1 MKKFMKLFSGKS
13 SKTKTTVSADDHYF
27 DKPTRNGKK
36 LGMGMYGNHST
47 PDFRN
52 TYKSKYQDPPPMPA
66 FPPRQQSRR
75 LSVAAKLPNEILA
88 KIFTFVA
95 PHVANESLYSDEE
108 ILHYVNGCVLCDTR
122 DLAHMALVC
131 LKWSRVA
138 QMLLY
143 KNIQL
148 ERTHYCGREEQLDE
162 IRKRRSKVIYTDPDT
177 IDTAAE
183 RMDLLIRTFR
193 LNDELANY
201 TFFIRLQY
209 MTRESCKNAL
219 TSLVNVPLTNLRWMD
234 LPDGFYKDDV
244 SCQALKA
251 IMYQKCPDLRRMR
264 WTDGSENGFLGLTI
278 DRPWVNLEFIELWK
292 LNVEEEQIAA
302 VLASLPKV
310 TSVGIQELPW
320 VTGRFLS
327 PPAKGRRPLLPPLNS
342 LSISKCENITYQ
354 SIIDYISIPAVQQH
368 LEHLTLKEIDF
379 PPHLI
384 YKLLQS
390 LPKLKTL
397 RIIAPVTRIF
407 PAYDQPPHPPLES
420 VSLRELSYEIRPA
433 QQSKTLASPA
443 TSYYEYLC
451 ESLRLGG
458 LPNLKTLHVRDE
470 TFGKML
476 KRVTETMQ
484 TYGKDFAI
492 LQTLEKLTIHAKAWN
507 GLVWST
513 FTLNE
518 QGCGEELDEF
528 GALLMAAGGGNISPG
543 PQSPRFL
550 GLPNAADEKRLSW
563 RERRE
568 NRKSRMDLWR

>member
-13 SKTKTTVSADDHYF
+13 SKAKTTVSADDQYF
-27 DKPTRNGKK
+27 DKPTRPGKK
-36 LGMGMYGNHST
+36 LGVYANYST
-47 PDFRN
+47 PDFRHA
-52 TYKSKYQDPPPMPA
+52 YKNSHHSHHDAPPIPA
-66 FPPRQQSRR
+66 FTRQRR
-75 LSVAAKLPNEILA
+75 LSTAAKLPNEILA

-122 DLAHMALVC
+122 DLAHLSLVC

-148 ERTHYCGREEQLDE
+148 ERVHYCGREEQLDE
-162 IRKRRSKVIYTDPDT
+162 LRKRRSRVIYTDPDT

-193 LNDELANY
+193 MNDELASY
-201 TFFIRLQY
+201 TLFIRLQY
-209 MTRESCKNAL
+209 MTRESCKNVL
-219 TSLVNVPLTNLRWMD
+219 TQLVNVPLSNLRWMD
-234 LPDGFYKDDV
+234 LPDGFYKDDP

-264 WTDGSENGFLGLTI
+264 WTEGSEGGFLSLNV
-278 DRPWVNLEFIELWK
+278 DKPWVNLEFIELWK
-292 LNVEEEQIAA
+292 LNVEEDQIAA
-302 VLASLPKV
+302 VLASLPRV
-310 TSVGIQELPW
+310 HSVGIQELPW

-327 PPAKGRRPLLPPLNS
+327 GKRPLLPPLNT
-342 LSISKCENITYQ
+342 LSISKCDKITYQ
-354 SIIDYISIPAVQQH
+354 SIIDYLSIPAVQQK

-379 PPHLI
+379 PPHLLYQI
-384 YKLLQS
+384 LQR
-390 LPKLKTL
+390 LPHIRSL
-397 RIIAPVTRIF
+397 RIIAPVTRMF
-407 PAYDQPPHPPLES
+407 PTYEQPPHPPLQS
-420 VSLRELSYEIRPA
+420 STLRELSYEIRPA

-451 ESLRLGG
+451 GSLRLGG
-458 LPNLKTLHVRDE
+458 LPRLTTLHVRDE

-476 KRVTETMQ
+476 RRFTETMQ
-484 TYGKDFAI
+484 THGHDFEI
-492 LQTLEKLTIHAKAWN
+492 LQQLERLTIHAKAWN

-513 FTLNE
+513 FKLND
-518 QGCGEELDEF
+518 QSAGEELDEF
-528 GALLMAAGGGNISPG
+528 SALLAAAGGGMPA
-543 PQSPRFL
+543 SPRFL
-550 GLPNAADEKRLSW
+550 GLPNPADEKRLSW

-568 NRKSRMDLWR
+568 SRKSRMDLWR

>member
-1 MKKFMKLFSGKS
+1 MKRFMKLFSKS
-13 SKTKTTVSADDHYF
+13 SRTKATVTADDQYF
-27 DKPTRNGKK
+27 DTPARNGKK
-36 LGMGMYGNHST
+36 LGMYGNHST

-52 TYKSKYQDPPPMPA
+52 TFKTKSQDPPPMPD
-66 FPPRQQSRR
+66 FPRQHRR

-108 ILHYVNGCVLCDTR
+108 ILHCVNGCVLCDTR
-122 DLAHMALVC
+122 DLAHLSLVC

-148 ERTHYCGREEQLDE
+148 ERVHYCGREEQLDE
-162 IRKRRSKVIYTDPDT
+162 LRKRRSRVIYTDPDT

-183 RMDLLIRTFR
+183 RIDLLIRTFR
-193 LNDELANY
+193 MNDELASY
-201 TFFIRLQY
+201 TLFIRLQY
-209 MTRESCKNAL
+209 MTRESCKSVL

-264 WTDGSENGFLGLTI
+264 WTEGSETGFLGLTI
-278 DRPWVNLEFIELWK
+278 DKPWVNLEFIELWK
-292 LNVEEEQIAA
+292 LNVEEDHIAN

-310 TSVGIQELPW
+310 DSVGIQELPW
-320 VTGRFLS
+320 VTGRLLS
-327 PPAKGRRPLLPPLNS
+327 PPMNGKRSLLPPLSS
-342 LSISKCENITYQ
+342 LSISKCENINYQ
-354 SIIDYISIPAVQQH
+354 SIIDYVSSPIVKEK

-384 YKLLQS
+384 YQLLQA
-390 LPKLKTL
+390 LPKIKTL
-397 RIIAPVTRIF
+397 RIIAPVTRMF
-407 PAYDQPPHPPLES
+407 PAYDQPPHPPLQS
-420 VSLRELSYEIRPA
+420 TSLCELSYEIRPA

-458 LPNLKTLHVRDE
+458 LPNLKVLHVRDE
-470 TFGKML
+470 NFGKML

-484 TYGKDFAI
+484 TYGKDYAI
-492 LQTLEKLTIHAKAWN
+492 LQKLEQLTIHAKAWN

-513 FTLNE
+513 FKMND
-518 QGCGEELDEF
+518 QGSGEDLDEF
-528 GALLMAAGGGNISPG
+528 GALLVAAGGNAA

-563 RERRE
+563 RERRD

>member
-1 MKKFMKLFSGKS
+1 MKKFMRLFGKS
-13 SKTKTTVSADDHYF
+13 SKAKATVTADDQYF
-27 DKPTRNGKK
+27 VDKPPRGSSKK
-36 LGMGMYGNHST
+36 LGLYGNHST
-47 PDFRN
+47 PDFRQPF
-52 TYKSKYQDPPPMPA
+52 KHQEVAPPVPA
-66 FPPRQQSRR
+66 FPRSRR
-75 LSVAAKLPNEILA
+75 QSVAARLPNEILA

-122 DLAHMALVC
+122 DLAHISLVS
-131 LKWSRVA
+131 LKWSRIA

-183 RMDLLIRTFR
+183 RIDLLVRTFR
-193 LNDELANY
+193 HNEELAMY
-201 TFFIRLQY
+201 TMFIRLQY
-209 MTRESCKNAL
+209 MTRESCKTAL
-219 TSLVNVPLTNLRWMD
+219 ASLVNIPLINLRWMD
-234 LPDGFYKDDV
+234 LPDGFYKDDP
-244 SCQALKA
+244 SSQALKA

-264 WTDGSENGFLGLTI
+264 WTEGSESGFLGLTI

-292 LNVEEEQIAA
+292 LNVEEDQIGA
-302 VLASLPKV
+302 VLAGLPRIH
-310 TSVGIQELPW
+310 SVGIQELPW
-320 VTGRFLS
+320 VTDRFLS
-327 PPAKGRRPLLPPLNS
+327 PRGTGQRPILPPLKT
-342 LSISKCENITYQ
+342 LSIAKCDGIKYQ
-354 SIIDYISIPAVQQH
+354 AIVDYFSMPIVQKM
-368 LEHLTLKEIDF
+368 LETLTLKEVDF

-384 YKLLQS
+384 YKILEL

-407 PAYDQPPHPPLES
+407 PAYDQPPHPPLQS
-420 VSLRELSYEIRPA
+420 NMLRELSYEIRPA
-433 QQSKTLASPA
+433 QQTKTLASPA

-451 ESLRLGG
+451 NSLRLGG
-458 LPNLKTLHVRDE
+458 LPNLNTLHVRDE

-476 KRVTETMQ
+476 KRSTESMQ
-484 TYGKDFAI
+484 TYGRDFQI
-492 LQTLEKLTIHAKAWN
+492 LKQLESLTIHAKAWN

-513 FTLNE
+513 FKLNDE
-518 QGCGEELDEF
+518 VADQEIDEF
-528 GALLMAAGGGNISPG
+528 GAILAAAGGGG

-550 GLPNAADEKRLSW
+550 GIPGAQDEKRLSW